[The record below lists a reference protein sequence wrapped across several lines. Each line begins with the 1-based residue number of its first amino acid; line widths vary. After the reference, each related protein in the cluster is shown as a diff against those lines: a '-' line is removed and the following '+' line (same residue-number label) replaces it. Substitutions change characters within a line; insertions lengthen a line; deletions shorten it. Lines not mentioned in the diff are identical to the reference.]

1 MADDKDVWM
10 YNPSF
15 ALAVIGTIVYGLIFI
30 AMTYLTFFRYR
41 AWYFTVVVVGAAV
54 EVAGYV
60 LRAYSAKNRTI
71 LVPFVLTLT
80 FTVLAPV
87 LVAAGNYLLISRLIR
102 AVLPPSHHRVL
113 GVPGKRLTPIFV
125 ICDVVSF
132 TIQGNGSGIASSD
145 NWQGEK
151 EKIGRYVLIGGL
163 SFQLVAFG
171 LFLCVFR
178 RFHVLANRM
187 ARPEAPKGWQQVVLS
202 VYISSVLIMVRCIYR
217 VCEFAEGMN
226 GYAFR
231 TEWLFWVF
239 ETLPMI
245 GAIGIF
251 VIYHPSRFLGQD
263 GAAQPKEPR
272 SDESTELIGKRRWF
286 RMRRLNDSPA

>member
-15 ALAVIGTIVYGLIFI
+15 ALAVIGTIVYGLIFTAI
-30 AMTYLTFFRYR
+30 TYLTFFRYR

-60 LRAYSAKNRTI
+60 LRAYSARNRTI

-87 LVAAGNYLLISRLIR
+87 FVAAGNYLLISRLIR

-113 GVPGKRLTPIFV
+113 GVPGNRLTPIFV
-125 ICDVVSF
+125 VCDVVSF
-132 TIQGNGSGIASSD
+132 LIQGSGSGIASSD

-187 ARPEAPKGWQQVVLS
+187 ARPEAPTGWQQVVLS

-251 VIYHPSRFLGQD
+251 VIYHPGRFLGQD
-263 GAAQPKEPR
+263 GAAQPKESR
-272 SDESTELIGKRRWF
+272 SDESMELAGKRGWF
-286 RMRRLNDSPA
+286 RMRRVNGSPA

>member
-30 AMTYLTFFRYR
+30 AITYLTFFRYR
-41 AWYFTVVVVGAAV
+41 AWYFTVVVIGAAV

-60 LRAYSAKNRTI
+60 LRAYSARNRTI

-87 LVAAGNYLLISRLIR
+87 FVAAGNYLLISRLIR

-113 GVPGKRLTPIFV
+113 GVPGNRLTPIFV
-125 ICDVVSF
+125 VCDVVSF
-132 TIQGNGSGIASSD
+132 FIQGSGSGIASSD

-187 ARPEAPKGWQQVVLS
+187 ARPEAPTGWQQVVLS

-251 VIYHPSRFLGQD
+251 VIYHPGRFLGQD

-272 SDESTELIGKRRWF
+272 SDESMELAGKRRWF
-286 RMRRLNDSPA
+286 RMRSVNGSPA

>member
-30 AMTYLTFFRYR
+30 AITYLTFFRYR

-60 LRAYSAKNRTI
+60 LRAYSAKNHTI
-71 LVPFVLTLT
+71 LVPFVMTLT

-87 LVAAGNYLLISRLIR
+87 FVAAGNYLLISRLIR
-102 AVLPPSHHRVL
+102 AVLPPSHHRLL

-125 ICDVVSF
+125 VCDVVSF
-132 TIQGNGSGIASSD
+132 LIQGSGSGIASSD

-187 ARPEAPKGWQQVVLS
+187 ARPEAPTGWQQVVLS

-263 GAAQPKEPR
+263 GATQPKEPR
-272 SDESTELIGKRRWF
+272 SDESMELTGKRGLV
-286 RMRRLNDSPA
+286 RMRRENGSPA